1 MRCLTDLDYSNS
13 KQKRRDRRGR
23 TRERCKNYSVELR
36 ARIRNLRRVAGFHYR
51 VAVVAGFHY
60 PFQYE
65 SPAGK
70 PRGNNSDL
78 TSNHA

>member
-36 ARIRNLRRVAGFHYR
+36 ARIRNLRRMAGCRYRLAAVAGCHYENR
-51 VAVVAGFHY
+51 GTQLRNLIGQHDSAVV
-60 PFQYE
+60 
-65 SPAGK
+65 
-70 PRGNNSDL
+70 
-78 TSNHA
+78 